1 MTKYV
6 FKHLND
12 IKFYVIKCLEFDKT
26 TEQNVQSILQTCSN
40 IEKQLDNRATILRI
54 SKLC

>member
-12 IKFYVIKCLEFDKT
+12 IKFYIIKCLEFDKT
-26 TEQNVQSILQTCSN
+26 TEQNAQSILQTCSN
-40 IEKQLDNRATILRI
+40 IER
-54 SKLC
+54 